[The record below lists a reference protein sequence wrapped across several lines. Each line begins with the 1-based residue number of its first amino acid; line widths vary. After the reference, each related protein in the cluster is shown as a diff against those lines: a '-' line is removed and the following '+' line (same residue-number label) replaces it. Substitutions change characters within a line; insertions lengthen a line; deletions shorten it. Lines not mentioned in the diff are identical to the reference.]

1 VSVPA
6 TGSARSDG
14 TKLRGHLAAVLI
26 PVMLLVGCASS
37 VRDRMDR
44 DEQFVNPDR
53 MNKGF
58 VIILPGIEGESTAN
72 RDVRKGL
79 DEAGTPYALAIYR
92 WGFPVPGIGM
102 LMNQT
107 DTAGNRRAAVEL
119 AKGIV
124 RYQTRH
130 PGCPVFL
137 VGHSA
142 GGGEAVFTLEA
153 LADLPGARP
162 VRGAILLSSSISADY
177 SLDKALKMTQC
188 GIVNGYNPQD
198 TALLGTGTAIMGNVD
213 GGHGDSAG
221 RTGFYGTYPKLFQF
235 KASAAGGGGGDP
247 HFILTEADRI
257 AKHAP
262 RWILSE
268 TWPPPGSS
276 AAARGGPTTATR
288 PSGVVTS
295 SAR

>member
-1 VSVPA
+1 
-6 TGSARSDG
+6 
-14 TKLRGHLAAVLI
+14 
-26 PVMLLVGCASS
+26 MLQAGCATSA
-37 VRDRMDR
+37 RDRMDR

-53 MNKGF
+53 MNKGL
-58 VIILPGIEGESTAN
+58 VIILPGIEGESSAN

-79 DEAGTPYALAIYR
+79 EEAGVPFALAIYR

-102 LMNQT
+102 LVNQT

-119 AKGIV
+119 AQGIV

-142 GGGEAVFTLEA
+142 GGGVAVFTLEA
-153 LADLPGARP
+153 LADIPDARP

-177 SLDKALKMTQC
+177 PLDRALKMTQC

-221 RTGFYGTYPKLFQF
+221 RTGFQGSNPKLFQF
-235 KASAAGGGGGDP
+235 KASVESGDLGDP
-247 HFILTEADRI
+247 HFVLTEADRV

-262 RWILSE
+262 RWILTES
-268 TWPPPGSS
+268 WPPPGSS
-276 AAARGGPTTATR
+276 LGGPGPTTPTR
-288 PSGVVTS
+288 PSRS
-295 SAR
+295 L